1 MKEISEWPTSTT
13 CRISAV
19 NVTAL
24 PVSGRFLAHN
34 HCSPVE
40 RAFMAADLFRGATQ
54 LVMPTMVQAAHA
66 ARVNVTYAWW
76 ANRRLA
82 ERAAIEAGQI
92 PLAPAKAVNSAK
104 AADWFAQKLTG
115 QTLAESASARVQRHA
130 VDQHR
135 AHRWQRTHARGGM
148 CRRGGRVDPQHQ
160 RRRAVV
166 RAHRRCFP

>member
-1 MKEISEWPTSTT
+1 MANIYHLPD
-13 CRISAV
+13 SAV

-115 QTLAESASARVQRHA
+115 QTLAESLAPEFNDTLLINIARTVGSERMLA
-130 VDQHR
+130 AACV
-135 AHRWQRTHARGGM
+135 AEA
-148 CRRGGRVDPQHQ
+148 
-160 RRRAVV
+160 AE
-166 RAHRRCFP
+166 